1 MSNETLST
9 TATVVRPIPTLKLKR
24 GWTVSWEDNNNS
36 STTTFC
42 SGCETS
48 TKRRKTTPPP
58 TKTTTTRRSAGTPS
72 VTTTT
77 TQRSVGTQ
85 TPTPTAVG
93 RKAPTGGNLG
103 HPRLE
108 LTDQDELDYLE
119 FKNEL
124 IDLTIQLVQW
134 KSPTTTTSDTT
145 TTVPTFTTMTS
156 TLPAQPT
163 DKRKTIA

>member
-24 GWTVSWEDNNNS
+24 GWTVSWDNHNNS
-36 STTTFC
+36 SITSSC

-48 TKRRKTTPPP
+48 TKKRKTTPPP
-58 TKTTTTRRSAGTPS
+58 TTSTTRRSVGTPS

-93 RKAPTGGNLG
+93 RKAPTGGSLG

-108 LTDQDELDYLE
+108 LNDQDELDYLE

-134 KSPTTTTSDTT
+134 KGPTTTSETT

-156 TLPAQPT
+156 TSPAQPT
-163 DKRKTIA
+163 NKRKTIA